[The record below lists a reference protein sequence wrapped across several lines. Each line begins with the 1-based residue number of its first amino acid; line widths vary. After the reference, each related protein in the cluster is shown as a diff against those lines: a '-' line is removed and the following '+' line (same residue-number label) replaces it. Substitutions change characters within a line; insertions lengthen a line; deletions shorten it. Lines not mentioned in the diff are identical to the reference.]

1 MIFVLVY
8 FFVGLACCATAV
20 AVLNPKARVSFFE
33 PGTLF
38 SVVAFSYSVI
48 PLLAFALYDGLK
60 SDISVD
66 SRLGAINPVQDDIV
80 SLGWVHF
87 VLFATSTFT
96 YLMFRSRLPGLD
108 AATLRTSAADIT
120 RIAAVYAG
128 LKGTVWVLL
137 FYFGVSSSSDY
148 LSSYLAL
155 QSLPRFGQQ
164 VVVHLGGMAT
174 TSAIFLCVA
183 LISHP
188 TLRWLVPVWILAEGL
203 LVFLNA
209 GARTGL
215 FVIALSSL
223 VGFHYLVRRISS
235 PLIAALIVM
244 GILTFL
250 GLGAY
255 RDLGLVAEGS
265 DIALQALIRNEFVSV
280 FINGLDVVRLRE
292 AGLTSEVSSRIY
304 YADLVNVVPQQLL
317 DSQKLDLSVWY
328 VQSFYPAYAAA
339 GGGLAFGIVPESLV
353 GNGLPDAAVRGIF
366 LGIAFAVAHAALAGR
381 RNSLWATATYVWIL
395 VFAYK
400 VYRTS
405 TLHLV
410 PVFLLDALPAIA
422 LLAVLIPRVRVSP
435 KIRAQ
440 GATLP

>member
-1 MIFVLVY
+1 MFVLVY
-8 FFVGLACCATAV
+8 FFVALVCCAIAI
-20 AVLNPKARVSFFE
+20 AALNPKARISFFE

-48 PLLAFALYDGLK
+48 PLLAFGFYDGLK
-60 SDISVD
+60 SDLSID
-66 SRLGAINPVQDDIV
+66 SRLGAINPVYEDIV

-87 VLFATSTFT
+87 GLFATSTFT
-96 YLMFRSRLPGLD
+96 YLTFRSRYPALD
-108 AATLRTSAADIT
+108 ATTLRTSAADIT
-120 RIAAVYAG
+120 KIAAVYAG

-137 FYFGVSSSSDY
+137 WYFGVSSSSDY

-155 QSLPRFGQQ
+155 QSLPRLGQQ
-164 VVVHLGGMAT
+164 IVVHLGGMAT
-174 TSAIFLCVA
+174 TSAIFFCVA

-188 TLRWLVPVWILAEGL
+188 TLRWLVPVWILMEGL
-203 LVFLNA
+203 LVLLNA

-215 FVIALSSL
+215 FVIALSAV

-235 PLIAALIVM
+235 PIIAILILI
-244 GILTFL
+244 GISTFL

-255 RDLGLVAEGS
+255 RDLSGIAAGS

-280 FINGLDVVRLRE
+280 FINGLDVMRLRE
-292 AGLTSEVSSRIY
+292 AGLTSEIASRIY

-328 VQSFYPAYAAA
+328 VQTFYPAYAAA
-339 GGGLAFGIVPESLV
+339 GGGLAFGVVPEALI
-353 GNGLPDAAVRGIF
+353 GNGLPDAAMRGIL

-381 RNSLWATATYVWIL
+381 RNTLWATATYVWIL

-410 PVFLLDALPAIA
+410 PVFLLDALPAIV
-422 LLAVLIPRVRVSP
+422 LLAVLIRSARVSP
-435 KIRAQ
+435 TVRAQ
-440 GATLP
+440 GAKLP